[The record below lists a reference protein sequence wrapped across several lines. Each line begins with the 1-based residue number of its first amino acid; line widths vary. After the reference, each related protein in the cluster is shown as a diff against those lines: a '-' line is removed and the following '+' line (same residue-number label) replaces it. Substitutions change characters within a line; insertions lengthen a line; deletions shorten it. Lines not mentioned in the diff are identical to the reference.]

1 MKRKESNEESNIE
14 KKHKKGR
21 FFNIILMGVVS
32 FFNDMSSE
40 MIRPVLPLLILALGG
55 DSVIIGLVGG
65 LRNTIA
71 ETLKIVGGYLSDKE
85 GSRKL
90 FLYLG
95 YGSSAF
101 FKLLL
106 SIARKLPFVVVIAPM
121 ERIGKGLREA
131 SVDALICESTGKSI
145 RQKTIGFAIHRTL
158 DTTGAIVGVI
168 IAYYILKNLDW
179 SYQRIIFIG
188 ALLTFVSLIPLFFI
202 KEKHFK
208 PIKSG
213 FVLNIE
219 KLPSRLKIFMIISAV
234 YSLGNISYMFYLLRA
249 KELIQPI
256 SHLQS
261 TTITTAVMT
270 VFLYLIF
277 NIFYAGFAIPFAIM
291 ASKIGKKN
299 TLSIGFLIFT
309 ITNIGFLITTKTT
322 LTLMFALYGI
332 SYALIVSNQRAL
344 ITELLS
350 KKDKEEREA
359 LAFGTFHTITGIML
373 LPASLIAGFLWKI
386 SPTMTF
392 LYAATMSMT
401 ATLLML
407 VFKKRLEVKVEE
419 AH

>member
-1 MKRKESNEESNIE
+1 MKRKESNEEPNLE
-14 KKHKKGR
+14 KKQRKGR
-21 FFNIILMGVVS
+21 FFNILLMGVVS

-40 MIRPVLPLLILALGG
+40 MIRPVLPLLILSLGG

-65 LRNTIA
+65 LRNAIA

-90 FLYLG
+90 FLYIG

-145 RQKTIGFAIHRTL
+145 KQKTIGFAIHRTL

-188 ALLTFVSLIPLFFI
+188 ALLTFISLIPLFFI

-219 KLPSRLKIFMIISAV
+219 KLPSRLKIFIIISAV

-256 SHLQS
+256 SSLQS
-261 TTITTAVMT
+261 TTTTAVTT

-299 TLSIGFLIFT
+299 TLTIGFLTFT

-386 SPTMTF
+386 SPALTF

-407 VFKKRLEVKVEE
+407 IFKKRLEVKVKE

>member
-1 MKRKESNEESNIE
+1 MKRKESNEEPNLE
-14 KKHKKGR
+14 KKQRKGS
-21 FFNIILMGVVS
+21 FFNILLMGVVS

-65 LRNTIA
+65 LRNAIA

-90 FLYLG
+90 FLYIG

-145 RQKTIGFAIHRTL
+145 KQKTIGFAIHRTL

-188 ALLTFVSLIPLFFI
+188 ALLTFISLIPLFFI

-219 KLPSRLKIFMIISAV
+219 KLPSRLKIFIIISAV

-256 SHLQS
+256 SSLQS
-261 TTITTAVMT
+261 TTTTAVTT

-299 TLSIGFLIFT
+299 TLTIGFLTFT

-386 SPTMTF
+386 SPALTF

-407 VFKKRLEVKVEE
+407 IFKKRLEVKVKE